1 MTLGPVQFVAISF
14 DSLDH
19 LRGRVLEELDKLV
32 SSDAVRILDAL
43 FVAKDE
49 YGDLLALEL
58 SELGEEDGDELL
70 GMVIGELLGFS
81 FEGDS
86 PVLTADADSSA
97 VGVGPADIIQIGDD
111 IPPGSAAALL
121 LIEHVWAADMREA
134 VFAAGGSLQAQ
145 GFLSPAAMVLVGAEL
160 VLVAEMLDDL
170 LGSG

>member
-1 MTLGPVQFVAISF
+1 MSLGPVQFVAISF

-19 LRGRVLEELDKLV
+19 LRGRVLEELDRLV

-43 FVAKDE
+43 FVAKDDI
-49 YGDLLALEL
+49 GDLVALEL

-70 GMVIGELLGFS
+70 GMIIGELLGFS
-81 FEGDS
+81 FEGDAS
-86 PVLTADADSSA
+86 GLSADADGSLI
-97 VGVGPADIIQIGDD
+97 GVGPGDIMQIGDD

-121 LIEHVWAADMREA
+121 LIEHLWAADMRDA

-160 VLVAEMLDDL
+160 VLIAEMLDEVL
-170 LGSG
+170 NE